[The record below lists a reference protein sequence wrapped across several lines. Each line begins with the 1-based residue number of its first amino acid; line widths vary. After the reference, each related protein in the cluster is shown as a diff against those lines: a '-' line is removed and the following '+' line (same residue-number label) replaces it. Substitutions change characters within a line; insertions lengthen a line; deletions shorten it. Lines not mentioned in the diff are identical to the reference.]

1 MFKPSSQLRNA
12 RRRGFR
18 TLFLCGLLVAVA
30 AVAPPPA
37 LRAAPARSE
46 VRALWVTRGSLVSPQ
61 AISAMVRSA
70 AASGFNTL
78 LVQVR
83 GRGDA
88 YFSTQLEPRAVLLAS
103 QPSSF
108 DPLATTIALA
118 QEQGIRVHAWV
129 NVNLVSSGP
138 ELPVSRSHIV
148 YRRPEWLMVPRELA
162 SPLGRLE
169 SRSPAYL
176 GRLARWTRAASE
188 DVEGLYLSPIH
199 RGAVDHVVAIL
210 EQLAG
215 TYPLDGIHLDYVR
228 YPGPDFDYSRA
239 ALTEFRAYLDA
250 DLTAAE
256 RRRFDPRDVTSL
268 IAMTDVYPEGWANYR
283 RARLNTLVMR
293 ARTAV
298 KKRRPEV
305 LFSAAVYPDPVEAAT
320 TRLQDWRTW
329 IENRMIDV
337 VCPMAYTPDASVFA
351 SQIAFVREVSGGH
364 AVWAGIGAYRL
375 SSSQTVQNIQTARR
389 LGAEGIVLFSYDSLT
404 RPPNG
409 NEYLSSVGRAAFT
422 P

>member
-1 MFKPSSQLRNA
+1 
-12 RRRGFR
+12 
-18 TLFLCGLLVAVA
+18 
-30 AVAPPPA
+30 
-37 LRAAPARSE
+37 
-46 VRALWVTRGSLVSPQ
+46 
-61 AISAMVRSA
+61 
-70 AASGFNTL
+70 
-78 LVQVR
+78 
-83 GRGDA
+83 
-88 YFSTQLEPRAVLLAS
+88 
-103 QPSSF
+103 
-108 DPLATTIALA
+108 
-118 QEQGIRVHAWV
+118 
-129 NVNLVSSGP
+129 
-138 ELPVSRSHIV
+138 
-148 YRRPEWLMVPRELA
+148 
-162 SPLGRLE
+162 
-169 SRSPAYL
+169 
-176 GRLARWTRAASE
+176 
-188 DVEGLYLSPIH
+188 
-199 RGAVDHVVAIL
+199 
-210 EQLAG
+210 
-215 TYPLDGIHLDYVR
+215 
-228 YPGPDFDYSRA
+228 
-239 ALTEFRAYLDA
+239 
-250 DLTAAE
+250 
-256 RRRFDPRDVTSL
+256 
-268 IAMTDVYPEGWANYR
+268 MTDVYPEGWANYR

-351 SQIAFVREVSGGH
+351 SQIAFVREVSGDH

>member
-1 MFKPSSQLRNA
+1 MIKSAHRIRQPRV
-12 RRRGFR
+12 RGFR
-18 TLFLCGLLVAVA
+18 TVFFCGLAVA
-30 AVAPPPA
+30 FALTGRPA
-37 LRAAPARSE
+37 LRGAPSTSE
-46 VRALWVTRGSLVSPQ
+46 VRALWVTRGSLTSPQ
-61 AISAMVRSA
+61 MISAMVHSA
-70 AASGFNTL
+70 ATSGFNTL

-88 YFSTQLEPRAVLLAS
+88 YFSTQLEPRADLLTP

-118 QEQGIRVHAWV
+118 QERGIRVHAWV

-138 ELPVSRSHIV
+138 ELPVPRTHIV

-162 SPLGRLE
+162 VALGRAD
-169 SRSPAYL
+169 SRSPGFL
-176 GRLARWTRAASE
+176 GRLARWTRTATG

-199 RGAVDHVVAIL
+199 AGATDHLVAIL
-210 EQLAG
+210 EQLSA

-228 YPGPDFDYSRA
+228 YPGPQFDYSRA
-239 ALTEFRAYLDA
+239 ALTAFRAHLGPELA
-250 DLTAAE
+250 VSE
-256 RRRFDPRDVTSL
+256 RRRLVKDDIASL
-268 IAMTDVYPEGWANYR
+268 IALTEAYSERWSTFR

-298 KKRRPEV
+298 KQRRPGLV
-305 LFSAAVYPDPVEAAT
+305 FSAAVYPDPTEASKQ
-320 TRLQDWRTW
+320 RLQDWRTW
-329 IENRMIDV
+329 IEHRMIDV

-351 SQIAFVREVSGGH
+351 SQIAFVRQVSGDRP
-364 AVWAGIGAYRL
+364 VWAGIGAYRL

-389 LGAEGIVLFSYDSLT
+389 LGASGIVLFSYDSLT
-404 RPPNG
+404 RPPHG
-409 NEYLSSVGRAAFT
+409 QDYLSFVSRGAFS